1 MSVSFCLPHH
11 VAVSAFM
18 ICRGVCACTEILWM
32 CVLYVSFGSKVRP
45 RTFRCVAMGSALLFI
60 VRYRFLVYSAGSGV
74 NRVQVVLS
82 GFSKS
87 WFVSSRQKRYVG
99 MVVCISWLH
108 SYLCVWM

>member
-1 MSVSFCLPHH
+1 
-11 VAVSAFM
+11 
-18 ICRGVCACTEILWM
+18 M

-45 RTFRCVAMGSALLFI
+45 RTFGCVAMGSALLFI
-60 VRYRFLVYSAGSGV
+60 VRSRLLVYSAGSGV

-87 WFVSSRQKRYVG
+87 FFWSRQKLCVD